1 MGLVKAA
8 VDAVNS
14 TLSDQW
20 EDYITCNEL
29 SSDVLIV
36 RKTTKSGQIS
46 SKSRIQVNP
55 GQAIIVVDSG
65 KILDV
70 SAEEGVYSFD
80 SSSSPSIFAG
90 QFGASLKEV
99 WDRFKFGGQ
108 AAKNQEIYY
117 INIQG
122 EIQGNKFGSQTP
134 IPYRDPVYR
143 NIYIRYFGSY
153 TFRVSNPLI
162 FFHNVA
168 NDIGEMYRKEK
179 LLDQA
184 DGEFIMNIDDA
195 IGSCADCE
203 KPVEFS
209 LLTKQQKVIAAYM
222 NDALDADWV
231 QKRGIEV
238 VSVALEKITPDDESR
253 KRIEKFDNSAMYSNP
268 EFANGRMIDATANA
282 MEAAAGNANGAA
294 NGFMGLGMMNMG
306 MNNMMGGSP
315 LNYVN
320 QNAQAQQAPAAP
332 VETPAPVVEETPA
345 VEETVEPVSEEVVA
359 PVEETAAP
367 AEEVVEAAVVAA
379 PAVAA
384 KFCTNCGQEVT
395 GKFCSNCG
403 TPAPVEEK
411 PKVCPKCGATPVEG
425 AKFCVECGSSLS
437 E

>member
-1 MGLVKAA
+1 MGLIKAA
-8 VDAVNS
+8 ADAVSS

-20 EDYITCNEL
+20 EDYITCDEL

-36 RKTTKSGQIS
+36 KKTTKSGQIS
-46 SKSRIQVNP
+46 SKSRIEVRP

-65 KILDV
+65 KILDI
-70 SAEEGVYSFD
+70 SAEEGIYSFD

-90 QFGASLKEV
+90 QFGESIKEV

-108 AAKNQEIYY
+108 PAKSQDIYY
-117 INIQG
+117 VNIQG

-134 IPYRDPVYR
+134 IPYKDPVYR

-153 TFRVSNPLI
+153 TFKVSNPLV
-162 FFHNVA
+162 FYHNVA
-168 NDIGEMYRKEK
+168 NDVGEKYYKEK
-179 LLDQA
+179 LLEQA

-195 IGSCADCE
+195 IGSCADAE

-209 LLTKQQKVIAAYM
+209 QLTRQQKVIANYM

-253 KRIEKFDNSAMYSNP
+253 KRIEQFDNSAMYSNP

-282 MEAAAGNANGAA
+282 MEGAANNANGAA
-294 NGFMGLGMMNMG
+294 TGFMGLGMMNMG

-315 LNYVN
+315 LSYVN
-320 QNAQAQQAPAAP
+320 QNPPASQQPAAAQ
-332 VETPAPVVEETPA
+332 PAPSAEVTNATPD
-345 VEETVEPVSEEVVA
+345 
-359 PVEETAAP
+359 
-367 AEEVVEAAVVAA
+367 AAVVAQ
-379 PAVAA
+379 PAAGG
-384 KFCTNCGQEVT
+384 KFCTNCGQAVA

-403 TPAPVEEK
+403 TPAPEDK
-411 PKVCPKCGATPVEG
+411 PNVCPKCGATPAEG
-425 AKFCVECGSSLS
+425 AKFCVECGANLS

>member
-1 MGLVKAA
+1 MGLIKAA
-8 VDAVNS
+8 KEAINS

-36 RKTTKSGQIS
+36 KKTTKSGQIS
-46 SKSRIQVNP
+46 AKSRIQVNP

-80 SSSSPSIFAG
+80 ASTSPSVFAG

-153 TFRVSNPLI
+153 TFKVSNPLI

-168 NDIGEMYRKEK
+168 NDIGDMYRKDQ
-179 LLDQA
+179 LLEQA
-184 DGEFIMNIDDA
+184 DSEFVMNIDDA
-195 IGSCADCE
+195 ISSCAE
-203 KPVEFS
+203 GESPVEFS
-209 LLTKQQKVIAAYM
+209 ALNGKKKLIAEKM

-238 VSVALEKITPDDESR
+238 VSVALDKVTPDDESR

-282 MEAAAGNANGAA
+282 MEGAANNANGAA

-320 QNAQAQQAPAAP
+320 QNAQNNQNQ
-332 VETPAPVVEETPA
+332 PAPQAEPA
-345 VEETVEPVSEEVVA
+345 KDE
-359 PVEETAAP
+359 AA
-367 AEEVVEAAVVAA
+367 AAAVVA
-379 PAVAA
+379 PAALKTENV
-384 KFCTNCGQEVT
+384 KHCTNCGEVVT

-403 TPAPVEEK
+403 TPAPEDEQ

-425 AKFCVECGSSLS
+425 AKFCVECGSSLN
-437 E
+437 